1 MSVKGYRVSLGL
13 VNVVLIG
20 APAGAWRMSLEGRL
34 QSLKAEVGGKENV
47 HHVETVLLRCQAVK
61 YKERERM
68 TTIRRHVCGV
78 SEEGG
83 DLKGGTF
90 EEKSPEGAAGNGTQN
105 TLGRICIPRVGG
117 RTAPLL

>member
-1 MSVKGYRVSLGL
+1 MR
-13 VNVVLIG
+13 
-20 APAGAWRMSLEGRL
+20 LEGRL

-68 TTIRRHVCGV
+68 TTIKRHVCGV